1 MSGKSKSVIMFHYT
15 LKNADGEQLESSRD
29 KQALAFIEGSGII
42 IPGLEKLLV
51 EKQTGDTFT
60 ATVTPEEAYGFR
72 NESLL
77 QRIPIKKLKFHG
89 KLKAGSVA
97 LVRTESGYLPVQ
109 VIKAG
114 RFHADIDRNHPL
126 AGQTLTFDVEVT
138 ERRDASKEEIEHG
151 HVHGPGGV
159 EHD

>member
-29 KQALAFIEGSGII
+29 KQALAFIEGSGKI

>member
-29 KQALAFIEGSGII
+29 KQALAFIEGSGNI

-126 AGQTLTFDVEVT
+126 AGQKLTFDVEVT
-138 ERRDASKEEIEHG
+138 ERRDATKEEIEHG
-151 HVHGPGGV
+151 HVHGLGGV

>member
-15 LKNADGEQLESSRD
+15 LKNVDGEQLESSRD
-29 KQALAFIEGSGII
+29 KQALAFIEGSGNI

-138 ERRDASKEEIEHG
+138 ERRDATKEEIEHG
-151 HVHGPGGV
+151 HVHGRGGV

>member
-1 MSGKSKSVIMFHYT
+1 MSEKSKSVIMFHYT
-15 LKNADGEQLESSRD
+15 LKNVDGEELETSRD
-29 KQALAFIEGSGII
+29 KQALAFIEGSGNI

-60 ATVTPEEAYGFR
+60 ATVSPEDAYGFR

-159 EHD
+159 EH

>member
-1 MSGKSKSVIMFHYT
+1 MFHYT
-15 LKNADGEQLESSRD
+15 LKNAEGEELESSRD
-29 KQALAFIEGSGII
+29 KQALAFIEGSGTI
-42 IPGLEKLLV
+42 IPGLRKVLV
-51 EKQTGDTFT
+51 EKQAGDSFT
-60 ATVTPEEAYGFR
+60 TTVTPEEAYGYR
-72 NESLL
+72 NESLV
-77 QRIPIKKLKFHG
+77 QRIPIKKMQFQG

-97 LVRTESGYLPVQ
+97 LIRTKSGYLPVQ

-138 ERRDASKEEIEHG
+138 ERRNATKEELEHG

-159 EHD
+159 EHK